1 MKRALLVAAGW
12 CWVGVI
18 VWLSLT
24 PSPPT
29 LELEA
34 GDKLGHFGA
43 YLVLMLWFCFLYRT
57 LPSRAVHGLLFAG
70 MGVALE
76 VVQGSLGYRSLEAA
90 DMAAN
95 AAGVLAGWALAAAAP
110 RILAR

>member
-1 MKRALLVAAGW
+1 LKRALLVAAGW
-12 CWVGVI
+12 AWAATI

-29 LELEA
+29 VEFEA
-34 GDKLGHFGA
+34 SDKLGHFGA
-43 YLVLMLWFCFLYRT
+43 YLLLMLWFCFLYRT
-57 LPSRAVHGLLFAG
+57 LPSRAIHGVVFAG
-70 MGVALE
+70 MGIALE
-76 VVQGSLGYRSLEAA
+76 IVQGSLGYRSFEAA

-95 AAGVLAGWALAAAAP
+95 GLGVAAGWAAAALAP